1 MNPAKE
7 RFRMPEL
14 NEKLLEPLEKMK
26 GIQKMEFG
34 YFKHLATLSTGSTL
48 ILIAFFEKVFSFP
61 RGEGW
66 ALASIGCFAL
76 CVVGSM
82 LALQSANNLVLVPIG
97 IKMILVSGKADEEKA
112 EKKRAEKRL
121 FVFFRRSLLKSL
133 KESRA
138 SDAEERTSGSKP
150 SLILS
155 VKTT

>member
-1 MNPAKE
+1 
-7 RFRMPEL
+7 MPEL

-48 ILIAFFEKVFSFP
+48 ILIAFFEKVFSCP

-82 LALQSANNLVLVPIG
+82 LALQSANNLVLCPIG
-97 IKMILVSGKADEEKA
+97 IRMMLVSEAEDDKKA
-112 EKKRAEKRL
+112 EDVKKGMDKIQTALRL
-121 FVFFRRSLLKSL
+121 LGIYDKVTIWLFIAGLVALLIFVGINFFN
-133 KESRA
+133 
-138 SDAEERTSGSKP
+138 
-150 SLILS
+150 
-155 VKTT
+155 